1 MIYKKI
7 YHCQEYKLLDAQ
19 GEVEN
24 HIESKR
30 LKNVI
35 CQARNTNT
43 FLSLSL
49 DRHIK
54 RCNKDVILKIWINT
68 FYLNLVMESWMGV
81 KK

>member
-7 YHCQEYKLLDAQ
+7 NHYQEYKLLAQ

-30 LKNVI
+30 LKDVI
-35 CQARNTNT
+35 YQARNPNT

-49 DRHIK
+49 DRYIK
-54 RCNKDVILKIWINT
+54 RCNKDVILNTWINT
-68 FYLNLVMESWMGV
+68 FYFYLVMESWMGV